1 MAKRAAKIILFPV
14 KVKKK
19 ISVKT
24 SIRPKKKY
32 HTKIWKRKHRVRI
45 GGRKI
50 NKTRKKRSAIR
61 KIRLVRIRIR
71 KSKPSKSPTDLRK

>member
-1 MAKRAAKIILFPV
+1 
-14 KVKKK
+14 
-19 ISVKT
+19 
-24 SIRPKKKY
+24 
-32 HTKIWKRKHRVRI
+32 VRI